1 MKQYILNTLLAGG
14 LALHAGGSVVFSDA
28 FNYADGLISQDSASP
43 WTTHGGTA
51 NQVEVSHGVLQLSQS
66 KSEDISAA
74 LSGGPYRSGS
84 LFISSVVNMTAPPSG
99 DGTFFLHLKDAASS
113 FKARVYATTNGVSAG
128 RYRLG
133 IANGTGSPIYIAA
146 DLDLT
151 RSYRIVARYNAAA
164 PTSSTLWIDP
174 ASETSTAL
182 RADATDS
189 STASSITSI
198 ALRQSLSAGDGMGTL
213 LLDDLAVGTAF
224 TDVAGANTPPT
235 LTRIPDLDLGMDEI
249 SPLIPFTLNDRET
262 APELLIVNVQS
273 SNAGLISVKGISLR
287 GSGSTRSLQ
296 FQPTLGQQGTARL
309 TVTVSDGVNSASSTF
324 GVMVGAP
331 TISRIDSVEFPQ
343 DAISPPVLFTIKDRE
358 TPADLLQVTA
368 FASNTNLFSRDSL
381 RWEGSGSN
389 RALRL
394 HPLAGRSGI
403 STLQV
408 VVSDG
413 LLSATNSFVA
423 TVFPSLGVLMQD
435 HFDRP
440 DGPMS
445 GGASPWLFHAPD
457 APDPNHLTLKS
468 GWGVLSDAFG
478 EDAHAA
484 FSGGTIAANS
494 GAILYA
500 GAKVK
505 LRRLPSSAGNF
516 FLHFRDENN
525 GFRGRLHV
533 LASGSPAGH
542 CRFAVSAGAETPS
555 VHPLSIAPDEE
566 HFLVLRYSVSSGT
579 AQLWVDPTSESDPF
593 VKAMESAT
601 ALALSNL
608 SLRQADGIGELLLDD
623 LTVATQFS
631 DVMPSMEAPR
641 LRHDISGS
649 TLRLEWP
656 EGGGYRLQQSTT
668 LRDAAWD
675 DVKASVSA
683 VNGNLRV
690 ELPMASRQ
698 SYFRLIR

>member
-1 MKQYILNTLLAGG
+1 MKQFILNTMLAGG

-28 FNYADGLISQDSASP
+28 FSYADGLISQDGSSP

-51 NQVEVSHGVLQLSQS
+51 NQVEVIHGVLQLSQS
-66 KSEDISAA
+66 KSEDISAS

-84 LFISSVVNMTAPPSG
+84 LFVSAVVNMTAPPTG
-99 DGTFFLHLKDAASS
+99 DGTFFLHLKDAASG
-113 FKARVYATTNGVSAG
+113 FKARVYATTNGVPAG
-128 RYRLG
+128 SYRLG
-133 IANGTGSPIYIAA
+133 IANGTGSPSYIAA

-151 RSYRIVARYNAAA
+151 RSYRMVVRYTAGA

-174 ASETSTAL
+174 SSETSTAL

-198 ALRQSLSAGDGMGTL
+198 ALRQSLSAGDGMGTV
-213 LLDDLAVGTAF
+213 LLDDLVVGTAF

-262 APELLIVNVQS
+262 APELLIVNAQS
-273 SNAGLISVKGISLR
+273 SNPGLISVKGISLR

-296 FQPTLGQQGTARL
+296 FQPVLGQQGTARL
-309 TVTVSDGVNSASSTF
+309 TLTVSDGVNSASSTF
-324 GVMVGAP
+324 GVTVGAP
-331 TISRIDSVEFPQ
+331 TISRVESVEFPQ
-343 DAISPPVLFTIKDRE
+343 DETSPPLPFTIRDRE
-358 TPADLLQVTA
+358 TPADSLKVTA
-368 FASNTNLFSRDSL
+368 FASNTNLFSRDSVH
-381 RWEGSGSN
+381 WEGSGSN

-423 TVFPSLGVLMQD
+423 TVFPSLGLLMTD

-440 DGPMS
+440 DGPL
-445 GGASPWLFHAPD
+445 GAGSSPWVFHAPD
-457 APDPNHLTLKS
+457 VPDPTHLSLKS
-468 GWGVLSDAFG
+468 GWGALSDAFV
-478 EDAHAA
+478 EDAHAP
-484 FSGGTIAANS
+484 FSAGTIAANS

-500 GAKVK
+500 GVKVR
-505 LRRLPSSAGNF
+505 LQRLPSSAGNF

-525 GFRGRLHV
+525 GFRGRVHV
-533 LASGSPAGH
+533 LASGSPAGQ

-555 VHPLSIAPDEE
+555 VHPSSIAPGED
-566 HFLVLRYSVSSGT
+566 HYLVLRYSVSTGT
-579 AQLWVDPTSESDPF
+579 ARLWVDPAGESDPS
-593 VKAMESAT
+593 VSALEPAT
-601 ALALSNL
+601 ALAVSNL

-623 LTVATQFS
+623 LTVATRFS
-631 DVMPSMEAPR
+631 DVMPATEAPR
-641 LRHDISGS
+641 LLHEVSGS

-656 EGGGYRLQQSTT
+656 EASGYRLQQSTSIHA
-668 LRDAAWD
+668 AAWE
-675 DVKASVSA
+675 DVTASV
-683 VNGNLRV
+683 GTGTGILRV
-690 ELPMASRQ
+690 EFPMRTPQ